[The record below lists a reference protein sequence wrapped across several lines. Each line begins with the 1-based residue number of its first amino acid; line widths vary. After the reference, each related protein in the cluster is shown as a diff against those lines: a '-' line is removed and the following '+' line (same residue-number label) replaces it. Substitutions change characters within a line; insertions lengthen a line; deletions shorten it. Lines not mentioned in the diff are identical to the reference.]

1 MKGTTNIEQLE
12 TQTTDVSPSSGL
24 KLEPS
29 SNEGGPESTKTHLR
43 YRLKL
48 SELGELGYIKWQPTV
63 NPGISR

>member
-24 KLEPS
+24 KIEPS
-29 SNEGGPESTKTHLR
+29 SNEGGPESAKTHLR

-48 SELGELGYIKWQPTV
+48 SLEGLGYIKWQPTV